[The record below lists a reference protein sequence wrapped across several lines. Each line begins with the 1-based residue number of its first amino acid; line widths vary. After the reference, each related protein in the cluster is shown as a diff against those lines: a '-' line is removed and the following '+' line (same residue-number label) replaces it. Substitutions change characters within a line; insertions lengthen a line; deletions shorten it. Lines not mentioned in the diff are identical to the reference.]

1 MKIITLELN
10 ETDRVKA
17 LFAHNNDDDAGVRQT
32 VRNIIH
38 QIRDDGDFKLV
49 QLTNQFDRNSL
60 RVDQLRVSQAEID
73 AAYHAI
79 NEFDEELIKALEL
92 ASIRVHSYYEQQLPD
107 DLDYVDK
114 AGVRLG
120 VRWQAIDSVGLYVPG
135 GTAAYP
141 SSVIMNAV
149 PAKVAGVERIV
160 MVCPAMDGKIAPIV
174 LAAAKI
180 CGITEIYQVGGAQAV
195 AALAYGTETIVPV
208 DKIVGPG
215 NAYVAEAKR
224 QVFGKVGIDMI
235 AGPSEI
241 LVIADADNNPSWIA
255 ADLLSQAE
263 HDVNARTV
271 LITDNMQFAHDVV
284 SAVYET
290 LPKLARKEIAAKSI
304 EDNGYV
310 IVVQNLQHAAE
321 VANIIATEH
330 LELAVEDPDA
340 LLPLIK
346 HAGAVFLGR
355 FTPEAIG
362 DYTAGPSHV
371 LPTSG
376 TARFSSGLSIFDFM
390 KRQSLIGCTADS
402 FAALAEATEL
412 LAKKEGLTAH
422 ALSVSIRRES

>member
-1 MKIITLELN
+1 MP
-10 ETDRVKA
+10 
-17 LFAHNNDDDAGVRQT
+17 
-32 VRNIIH
+32 
-38 QIRDDGDFKLV
+38 
-49 QLTNQFDRNSL
+49 S
-60 RVDQLRVSQAEID
+60 
-73 AAYHAI
+73 
-79 NEFDEELIKALEL
+79 
-92 ASIRVHSYYEQQLPD
+92 

-114 AGVRLG
+114 IGVRLG

-141 SSVIMNAV
+141 SSVIMNAI

-160 MVCPAMDGKIAPIV
+160 MVCPAMDGQIAPIV

-180 CGITEIYQVGGAQAV
+180 CGVSEIYRVGGAQAV
-195 AALAYGTETIVPV
+195 AALAYGTETIAPV

-241 LVIADADNNPSWIA
+241 LVIADADNNPAWIA

-263 HDVNARTV
+263 HDVNARSV

-284 SAVYET
+284 GAVYET
-290 LPKLARKEIAAKSI
+290 LPKLARREIAEKSI
-304 EDNGYV
+304 ENNGYV
-310 IVVQNLQHAAE
+310 IVVKNMQQAAD

-330 LELAVEDPDA
+330 LELAVADPDA
-340 LLPLIK
+340 MLPLIK

-371 LPTSG
+371 LPTAG

-390 KRQSLIGCTADS
+390 KRQSLIGCNADS
-402 FAALAEATEL
+402 FAQLAEATEL

-422 ALSVSIRRES
+422 ALSVSIRRDE